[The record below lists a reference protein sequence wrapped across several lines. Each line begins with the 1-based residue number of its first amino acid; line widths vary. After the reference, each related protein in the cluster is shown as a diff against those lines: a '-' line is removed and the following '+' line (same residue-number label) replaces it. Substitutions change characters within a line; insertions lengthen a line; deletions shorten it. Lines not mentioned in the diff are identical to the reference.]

1 MPLPLPSLDRRTFAE
16 LVAEGRSLI
25 PRRAP
30 QWTDHNVH
38 DPGVTLLELFAWLV
52 EMDIYRLDRV
62 SVAAQR
68 AFLRLLG
75 IEVKPPQ
82 VADTVVTFS
91 SSSVAAVP
99 LPSGSPVT
107 NVASAIVFQTAH
119 ELNVSPA
126 KLAAVFIGRDMPATE
141 ITAANQPDGQRYQP
155 FGPAPQPGDA
165 LYLGFD
171 RPLAGATV
179 EISLYVWTGSPSERE
194 TRAALIAEWE
204 AARAEMGEACV
215 PHWSLHYSAR
225 TIWEYRAPGGAWAPL
240 ENIGDETRALSLSGP
255 VRFAA
260 PAAHEA
266 DGGRF
271 WIRCRLLA
279 GHFECPPEIDTIA
292 LNAVIARH
300 EANVPEQQVG
310 ASTGRAGQLFDLNS
324 NPAVAG
330 STALRMMLG
339 ADQDQPWSEALVW
352 DLAGPHDRVYLLTP
366 ERGEIVFG
374 NGRAGRVPPAGTKIF
389 CTHRVGGGPEG
400 NIPAGLLTVASLP
413 ALTVVQPYA
422 AAGGAL
428 AETLADAKGRAL
440 AALSRIYRAVTLTDF
455 EVLAPGIPGVPV
467 ARVRALAGHHPA
479 VPCFEAPGCV
489 TVVVVPDCPE
499 ARPEP
504 GPDMLQAVK
513 RYLDRRRTLATELHV
528 TGPGYTLVAVY
539 ARLHGADGKALRDR
553 ALNALNE
560 FFHPLRGGPDGGGW
574 PVGRDVYRSEVLALL
589 ARIPGVEFVDRFG
602 LLTEGDPEPRC
613 GNVPVCAN
621 HLVASG
627 AHQIEV
633 VERRSN
639 P

>member
-1 MPLPLPSLDRRTFAE
+1 MPLPLPSLDRRTFGE

-68 AFLRLLG
+68 AFLRLLD
-75 IEVKPPQ
+75 IEVTPPQ
-82 VADTVVTFS
+82 VAETLVTFS
-91 SSSVAAVP
+91 ASSIGTIP

-107 NVASAIVFQTAH
+107 DTVSAIVFQTAH

-126 KLAAVFIGRDMPATE
+126 KLTAVFTGRDTPATE

-171 RPLAGATV
+171 RPLAEAAG
-179 EISLYVWTGSPSERE
+179 EISLYVWTGSPSERQ

-204 AARAEMGEACV
+204 AAKAELGEACV

-225 TIWEYRAPGGAWAPL
+225 TIWEYRGPGAVWAPL
-240 ENIGDETRALSLSGP
+240 ENIVDETRALSLGGP

-266 DGGRF
+266 DGERF

-279 GHFECPPEIDTIA
+279 GHFECPPEIDFIA
-292 LNAVIARH
+292 LNAVIVRH
-300 EANVPEQQVG
+300 EESVAEQQVG
-310 ASTGRAGQLFDLNS
+310 TSTGRAAQLFDLS
-324 NPAVAG
+324 SSPVVAG
-330 STALRMMLG
+330 STSLRVMLG
-339 ADQDQPWSEALVW
+339 ADEDQPWSEAQVW

-374 NGRAGRVPPAGTKIF
+374 NGRAGRVPPAGAKIF
-389 CTHRVGGGPEG
+389 CRYRIGGGPEG
-400 NIPAGLLTVASLP
+400 NIPAGLLTAAALP
-413 ALTVVQPYA
+413 ALTVVQPCA

-428 AETLADAKGRAL
+428 AETLAEAKGRAL
-440 AALSRIYRAVTLTDF
+440 AALSRIYRAVTLADF
-455 EVLAPGIPGVPV
+455 EALALRIPGVPV

-489 TVVVVPDCPE
+489 SVVVVPNCPE

-513 RYLDRRRTLATELHV
+513 RHLDRRRTLATELHV
-528 TGPGYTLVAVY
+528 TGPGYTLVAVH
-539 ARLHGADGKALRDR
+539 ARLHGADGKALRNR
-553 ALNALNE
+553 ALAALNE

-574 PVGRDVYRSEVLALL
+574 PVGRDVYRPEVLALL

-602 LLTEGDPEPRC
+602 LQAEGDPEPRC
-613 GNVPVCAN
+613 GNVPVCAS

-633 VERRSN
+633 VERRLN
-639 P
+639 T